1 MSISFEMEKLTLISA
16 LFCSSKL
23 WAKTFNSRGG
33 GTKDFW
39 YPLSMATLVQCASS
53 DLSSQSL
60 MLLHLLVM
68 GIQTPLAQ
76 LNSSPVQY
84 SFASNSLHQ
93 FVLNLKKMCEY
104 KLSFT
109 RTQWELR
116 RVLLCAAANVP
127 CHGPGPYPNHQTRKQ
142 TYQIQLISIYHI
154 AQWLPTSICY
164 LDRSE

>member
-23 WAKTFNSRGG
+23 LAKTFNSRGG

-60 MLLHLLVM
+60 MLLHLLVI

-76 LNSSPVQY
+76 LNSSPAQH
-84 SFASNSLHQ
+84 SFAFNFLT
-93 FVLNLKKMCEY
+93 FN
-104 KLSFT
+104 
-109 RTQWELR
+109 
-116 RVLLCAAANVP
+116 
-127 CHGPGPYPNHQTRKQ
+127 
-142 TYQIQLISIYHI
+142 
-154 AQWLPTSICY
+154 
-164 LDRSE
+164 